1 MVAGEWWVGRWVV
14 EGGAGEGGVRGGRR
28 MGGAES
34 GRCVCGKGEEWWGVW
49 HWWCEMGSGGL
60 AKKTRPMIGKILNR

>member
-14 EGGAGEGGVRGGRR
+14 EGGAGEGGVRGGRG

-34 GRCVCGKGEEWWGVW
+34 GRCVWEGRGVVG
-49 HWWCEMGSGGL
+49 CL
-60 AKKTRPMIGKILNR
+60 ALVV